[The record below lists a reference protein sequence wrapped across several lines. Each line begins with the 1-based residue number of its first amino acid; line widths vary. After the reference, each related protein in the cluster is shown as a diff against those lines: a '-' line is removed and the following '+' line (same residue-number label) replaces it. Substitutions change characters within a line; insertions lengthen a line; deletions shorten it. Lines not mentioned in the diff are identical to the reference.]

1 VRQGIYRVGPIVLV
15 LAGLCLPLAGFGQ
28 GGTSGQPAPKKS
40 RHGGSSAPADL
51 NAPIG
56 IYPTSHGVLK
66 SISGSQLLMEVDD
79 EHEMKFRITHSTK
92 SYIQSK
98 DGQGKNIVK
107 EIKTSSL
114 QPGQTLDIDMK
125 SSLDGAFEA
134 VRIMVVSGAR
144 TNAEPQKLGR

>member
-1 VRQGIYRVGPIVLV
+1 MRQGVYKVGSMVLL
-15 LAGLCLPLAGFGQ
+15 LAGLCLPLVCFGQ
-28 GGTSGQPAPKKS
+28 GGTSGQASPKKS
-40 RHGGSSAPADL
+40 RHGGSAAPADL
-51 NAPIG
+51 NAPVG

-66 SISGSQLLMEVDD
+66 SISGSQLFMELED

-98 DGQGKNIVK
+98 DGHGKNVVK

-134 VRIMVVSGAR
+134 VRITVVSGAGP
-144 TNAEPQKLGR
+144 NAESQK

>member
-1 VRQGIYRVGPIVLV
+1 VHQGIYRVGPIVLV
-15 LAGLCLPLAGFGQ
+15 LSGLCLPQAGFGQ
-28 GGTSGQPAPKKS
+28 GGTSGQPRPKNS
-40 RHGGSSAPADL
+40 RHGGSAAPADL
-51 NAPIG
+51 NAPVG

-66 SISGSQLLMEVDD
+66 SISGSQLLMEVDE

-92 SYIQSK
+92 SYMQSK
-98 DGQGKNIVK
+98 DGQGKNVVK

-134 VRIMVVSGAR
+134 VRIMVSGAR
-144 TNAEPQKLGR
+144 PNAEPQK

>member
-1 VRQGIYRVGPIVLV
+1 VLQGIYRAGPIVFV
-15 LAGLCLPLAGFGQ
+15 LAGLCLPLLCFAQ
-28 GGTSGQPAPKKS
+28 GGTSGQPPPKKS
-40 RHGGSSAPADL
+40 RHGGSAAPADL
-51 NAPIG
+51 NAPVG

-92 SYIQSK
+92 SYMQSK
-98 DGQGKNIVK
+98 DGQGKNVVK

-114 QPGQTLDIDMK
+114 QAGQTLDIDMK

-144 TNAEPQKLGR
+144 PNAEPQK